1 MLFRS
6 FGISGEN
13 DYIKQLHNACE
24 DAWIEHTGIDA
35 NLTGNIDGLL
45 TALLDQIVGEANVT
59 VSDWT
64 DPRQYPFIFAV
75 YLRRHLNCYVPVP
88 EGLAPII
95 HKASEMILDCKSSA
109 DTLRVARWIMAQLR
123 GQTSPDVNQI
133 IGLIASCIKTIWKDE
148 DMYAA
153 LDYSSAELIEF
164 VENLSPA
171 NFEKLEQFFLTMPK
185 LRHEVKFKC
194 SKCEADNTAV
204 MEGLQSFFG

>member
-1 MLFRS
+1 MKRYRGYQFKQAVEELTRKIAKEFDLNLSHIYWTDGVSTAGTNQYRDIYFADVADDAVLFDIDVQRYVGFAVHELLHQKYTD

-88 EGLAPII
+88 DGLAPII
-95 HKASEMILDCKSSA
+95 
-109 DTLRVARWIMAQLR
+109 
-123 GQTSPDVNQI
+123 QI
-133 IGLIASCIKTIWKDE
+133 GRAH
-148 DMYAA
+148 
-153 LDYSSAELIEF
+153 
-164 VENLSPA
+164 V
-171 NFEKLEQFFLTMPK
+171 
-185 LRHEVKFKC
+185 
-194 SKCEADNTAV
+194 
-204 MEGLQSFFG
+204 